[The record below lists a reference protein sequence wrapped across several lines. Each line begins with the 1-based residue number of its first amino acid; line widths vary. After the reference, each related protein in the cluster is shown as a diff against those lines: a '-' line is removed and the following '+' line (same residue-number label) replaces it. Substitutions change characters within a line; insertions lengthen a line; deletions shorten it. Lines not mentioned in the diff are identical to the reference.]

1 MTPEHKGNR
10 LAIEDKKR
18 KMRSIQFISETN
30 NKLVNIHKL
39 FGILTNLRILINS

>member
-18 KMRSIQFISETN
+18 KMLNYTIY
-30 NKLVNIHKL
+30 
-39 FGILTNLRILINS
+39 FGNQQ